1 MCTFYFIFCSLS
13 FFLFFFFP
21 VFPSFFLCHLCISM
35 SKIGFIINML
45 SQKITTLKMS
55 LIKQKNCTLQCQHI
69 KTSVSKQNNCTFQ
82 HIQSHCSK
90 QKFAHSS
97 TLKKYSL
104 NNRVGQCNTLK
115 IISVNKRAHSNT
127 KDKSCTFQQR
137 TLSCCIRFRRL

>member
-1 MCTFYFIFCSLS
+1 MHFLFYFLLS
-13 FFLFFFFP
+13 FFLSFFFSFFP

-35 SKIGFIINML
+35 SKIRFIINML
-45 SQKITTLKMS
+45 SQKITPLKMS

-90 QKFAHSS
+90 QKFAHSN

-115 IISVNKRAHSNT
+115 NCFSKQ
-127 KDKSCTFQQR
+127 KSTFQHKRQE
-137 TLSCCIRFRRL
+137 LHIPAKNSFLLH

>member
-1 MCTFYFIFCSLS
+1 MCTFYFIFCSLSFFLSFFS

-45 SQKITTLKMS
+45 SQKITPLKMS

-69 KTSVSKQNNCTFQ
+69 KTSVSKQSNCTFQ

-90 QKFAHSS
+90 QKFAHSI
-97 TLKKYSL
+97 TLKK
-104 NNRVGQCNTLK
+104 VF
-115 IISVNKRAHSNT
+115 T
-127 KDKSCTFQQR
+127 KPM
-137 TLSCCIRFRRL
+137 

>member
-1 MCTFYFIFCSLS
+1 MCTFYLIFCYLS
-13 FFLFFFFP
+13 FFLFFP

-45 SQKITTLKMS
+45 SQKITPLKMS

-90 QKFAHSS
+90 QKFAHSN

-115 IISVNKRAHSNT
+115 ICFSKQ
-127 KDKSCTFQQR
+127 KSTFQHKRQE
-137 TLSCCIRFRRL
+137 LHIPSKNFFLLHSV